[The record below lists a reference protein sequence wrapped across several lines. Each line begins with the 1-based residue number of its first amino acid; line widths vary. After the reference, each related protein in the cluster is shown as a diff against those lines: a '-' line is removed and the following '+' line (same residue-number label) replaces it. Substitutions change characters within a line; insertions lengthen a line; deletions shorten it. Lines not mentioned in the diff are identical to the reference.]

1 MAPPL
6 ENSWWSRLWISR
18 KNSFETLMLLVMHKQ
33 LRVVSTCIW
42 YLTKKSICRIQLVSY
57 KLILHAL

>member
-42 YLTKKSICRIQLVSY
+42 YLTKKSIC
-57 KLILHAL
+57 